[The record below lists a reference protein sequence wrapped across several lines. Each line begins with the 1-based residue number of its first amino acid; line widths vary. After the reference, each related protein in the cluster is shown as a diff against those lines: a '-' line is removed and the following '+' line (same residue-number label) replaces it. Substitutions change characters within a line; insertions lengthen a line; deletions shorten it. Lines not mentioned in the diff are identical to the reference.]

1 MARGMRQEVLLEH
14 ASTIRDAPMEHG
26 IVLDYDGEVCTR
38 LSGGRSSIV
47 FDHRTLTAA
56 CHRVFMHNHPRG
68 GAFSTADI
76 WTACVLCM
84 RGMVVVTHDRVHCL
98 APPGGRDFFCRDDYA
113 DIVRCYRFR
122 CLTADLSTR
131 LTPPEEIW
139 TAVAVDMDLGYGV
152 LYFEKG

>member
-1 MARGMRQEVLLEH
+1 MKREILLEH
-14 ASTIRDAPMEHG
+14 ASTIQDEPMEHG
-26 IVLDYDGEVCTR
+26 IVLDRDGEVCTR

-47 FDHRTLTAA
+47 FDHRTLHAV

-76 WTACVLCM
+76 WTACALCM
-84 RGMVVVTHDRVHCL
+84 RGMVVVTHGCVHCL

-122 CLTADLSTR
+122 CLTADLSKR
-131 LTPPEEIW
+131 LRPPDRVW
-139 TAVAVDMDLGYGV
+139 KAVAADMDLGYCAIP
-152 LYFEKG
+152 FQKE